1 MIEKIREW
9 LLTCPLLADQ
19 RLNVNH
25 LLGYGIE
32 YSIVEAPTTPIV
44 TQYMDGS
51 SIRQKVFA
59 LAALKDE
66 SPDIL
71 QNIAESGF
79 WEQFTHW
86 VEQQNRLRNYPD
98 FGTTKRVRKVAV
110 TSTHYL
116 LSTTPTTA
124 RWQIQLSVTYYQ
136 KGER

>member
-9 LLTCPLLADQ
+9 LLTCPLLSEQ

-25 LLGYGIE
+25 LLGYGLE
-32 YSIVEAPTTPIV
+32 YSIIESPTTPIV

-59 LAALKDE
+59 LAAIKDE

-79 WEQFTHW
+79 WEQFTDW
-86 VEQQNRLRNYPD
+86 VEQQNRLRHYPD
-98 FGTTKRVRKVAV
+98 FGTAKQVRKTAV

-116 LSTTPTTA
+116 LSTTPSTA

>member
-1 MIEKIREW
+1 MIESIREW
-9 LLTCPLLADQ
+9 LLCCPLLAGE

-25 LLGYGIE
+25 LQGDALE
-32 YSIVEAPTTPIV
+32 YAIIEAPTTPV
-44 TQYMDGS
+44 LTQYMDGS

-59 LAALKDE
+59 LSAIKDE

-79 WEQFTHW
+79 WEQFTQW
-86 VEQQNRLRNYPD
+86 VENQNRNRSFPFVD
-98 FGTTKRVRKVAV
+98 STKRIRKIAV